1 TIQASAEGYRAAEHA
16 IVVEDGGVRVELA
29 LAPETTA
36 PSGPALTGVTTDGVT
51 DAAVAGALVALDNGR
66 STRTGVDGAF
76 RVPVP
81 ALGTLQQVQVTSSG
95 TIDRITYLSVQA
107 EPVTLT
113 LIPRSLG
120 ADAFDQ
126 MFRGNGGELHRWMA
140 APVLIIQ
147 R

>member
-1 TIQASAEGYRAAEHA
+1 
-16 IVVEDGGVRVELA
+16 
-29 LAPETTA
+29 
-36 PSGPALTGVTTDGVT
+36 
-51 DAAVAGALVALDNGR
+51 
-66 STRTGVDGAF
+66 
-76 RVPVP
+76 
-81 ALGTLQQVQVTSSG
+81 
-95 TIDRITYLSVQA
+95 

-147 R
+147 RRVLQFTGIDNEAPVATAALLDEEEVDTLTADLEWALPQLTGDTFGGFAAVQIETAEEGEPVNVVRPGAIVIARYEGLSAATTYWGYTRWAWDGLGAMQAAAVM